1 MLYLDFGKGK
11 TYSSKNTAAAA
22 IPNPATEDI
31 TIRGYLND
39 DGMGGTT
46 RIYANDQSLV
56 LATNSMTPSR
66 YRLRF
71 IGMEG
76 SIKTG
81 NQIKFV
87 VAASQNNWVQTNS
100 WAHAGLSFE
109 NMEVETVGTT
119 RGIQS
124 TGGAAW
130 VTLREIKIKSE
141 NETCLSSNVIYRII
155 NCVMESTGTVIA
167 AVPLAITVVYAWSSI
182 FVSNGSFSH
191 SGTGVVAAYNCAF
204 VNQGT
209 RQLFKYGEYKQL
221 VNCLCYAAGNAD
233 LFEIADPATYADKVF
248 SCQNCLIHTGSGN
261 AIGGVS
267 LADYIAARPGQ
278 FFDTVLGDPLLTA
291 TGDALEYCVPLP
303 ASPLLAS
310 NRAVRANQ
318 LYATNLQPVD
328 IGAYS
333 LYTAPDL
340 PDAVNV
346 LTVDTTG
353 GVQGR
358 WHPADPAKYQDG
370 EQYGVDGTSETGT
383 LEVKDLTFAEEAARN
398 TDPGENNVRWQ
409 TTYKIIN
416 ANKEGNVF
424 LPDESEVQ
432 SGVAYD
438 SNAERTGT
446 LISISNPGENN
457 VREGVAYGGGGIVF
471 YGNLIVPTSGE
482 VQAGVNYDTN
492 GSITGTY
499 DPLGTAPSAP
509 VFGTVTVSGTTA
521 TVPLTAGNPADK
533 IYLRYRSFPSGAW
546 SAQSETLSRTGS
558 GNITLAGLSVGR
570 YELAAYALNIQYS
583 APSVPTLITVQ
594 PTAQPIF
601 DQLVDAVAAMIDD
614 LNLVTA
620 DNTAYTVSTA
630 WPPEWSNK
638 STPTIFVTQGSIR
651 ARPMMGGAQ
660 ERDLTVEIILCERG
674 DDDSLVAN
682 RDRNIEAIQTAI
694 ITTPRP
700 VNLVWIDAEPLGETH
715 AYDPDDVL
723 QYNIMSAFSATYH
736 TRSN

>member
-1 MLYLDFGKGK
+1 MAILTVGYGK
-11 TYSSKNTAAAA
+11 TYSTIAAA
-22 IPNPATEDI
+22 
-31 TIRGYLND
+31 
-39 DGMGGTT
+39 
-46 RIYANDQSLV
+46 
-56 LATNSMTPSR
+56 NS
-66 YRLRF
+66 
-71 IGMEG
+71 
-76 SIKTG
+76 
-81 NQIKFV
+81 
-87 VAASQNNWVQTNS
+87 AASAGDTLQIFPKGIDGFGVYIENIGITNALNIVGVGNIF
-100 WAHAGLSFE
+100 WAGSPPL
-109 NMEVETVGTT
+109 N
-119 RGIQS
+119 
-124 TGGAAW
+124 
-130 VTLREIKIKSE
+130 
-141 NETCLSSNVIYRII
+141 LSSHTSGTLYIENI
-155 NCVMESTGTVIA
+155 NITWLANNTTWSSAGGLWFNRCSINISANNSYLWPNNA
-167 AVPLAITVVYAWSSI
+167 AVPLFRITNSIVFSSTTRNYPFLTYAAITEFFNNTFVLDVTNSGRILYQEAAQVVRCANNIMLGTSANASSYETP
-182 FVSNGSFSH
+182 GSANLKADFNIES
-191 SGTGVVAAYNCAF
+191 AAIPVGANSISRTA
-204 VNQGT
+204 
-209 RQLFKYGEYKQL
+209 
-221 VNCLCYAAGNAD
+221 
-233 LFEIADPATYADKVF
+233 
-248 SCQNCLIHTGSGN
+248 
-261 AIGGVS
+261 
-267 LADYIAARPGQ
+267 
-278 FFDTVLGDPLLTA
+278 LTA
-291 TGDALEYCVPLP
+291 G
-303 ASPLLAS
+303 LAF
-310 NRAVRANQ
+310 
-318 LYATNLQPVD
+318 ATKTTAGWHRDFRTIKSYEVAGTTTIDGVD
-328 IGAYS
+328 ITALCPTDIDGRTRTTWARGCSEGYLIYDAS
-333 LYTAPDL
+333 LIPDPTVVLNTA
-340 PDAVNV
+340 
-346 LTVDTTG
+346 TTG

-358 WHPADPAKYQDG
+358 WTPATAAKYQSG
-370 EQYGVDGTSETGT
+370 ETYGVDGNSETGT

-424 LPDESEVQ
+424 LPDESEVL
-432 SGVAYD
+432 SGIGYD

-446 LISISNPGENN
+446 LMSISNPGENN